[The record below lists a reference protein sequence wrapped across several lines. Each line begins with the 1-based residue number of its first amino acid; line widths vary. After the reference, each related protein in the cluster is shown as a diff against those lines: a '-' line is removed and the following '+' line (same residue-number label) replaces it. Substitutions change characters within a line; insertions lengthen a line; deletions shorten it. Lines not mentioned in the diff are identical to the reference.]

1 MACVPFIVAN
11 RRNRYGRNR
20 ASGSIVVAIIF
31 FLVIGLLFFVF
42 FNDFNGFTII
52 PIWTIISGFG
62 GFLIFIFVIGIIAAS
77 ISAHPKKFNE
87 EPIKSYQYRPQAEK
101 QTYQLNPYNVRRT
114 SLELKKTEHDEP
126 INAKI
131 PAFKEINFCRYCGAK
146 KERDSIFCH
155 LCGSKF

>member
-1 MACVPFIVAN
+1 LACVPFIVAN
-11 RRNRYGRNR
+11 RRNKYGSN
-20 ASGSIVVAIIF
+20 SGSIVVAIIF

-42 FNDFNGFTII
+42 FNNFNGFTIR
-52 PIWTIISGFG
+52 PIWTIISGLG
-62 GFLIFIFVIGIIAAS
+62 GFLIFISVIGIIAAS
-77 ISAHPKKFNE
+77 ISAHPKKYNE
-87 EPIKSYQYRPQAEK
+87 EPIKLNQYQTQAEK
-101 QTYQLNPYNVRRT
+101 QTNQLNPYKVRRA
-114 SLELKKTEHDEP
+114 SLELKNTEFNEP